1 MGWSFT
7 GITNPVQ
14 AEYSQSC
21 GFSADVA
28 LLRFNPQGTNL
39 PASGTLTLTWDATSI
54 TLPNCVVDL
63 ASLKVTDDGIYF
75 LIKVNDRR
83 ELWKRVV
90 PISAEYNTLRAGN
103 LLRQK
108 SLRELGTILM
118 TALGEPGADVSALP
132 TNIYPPVSW
141 RCDDVVE
148 VAEALFTEYGY
159 TVALGFG
166 SEAVTVVKLG
176 TGATLSTVDM
186 FAGSDTLDP
195 KLTPRYMR
203 NCFGDSVAQ
212 VRLKMEAVGLDTD
225 GLWYPIDDLSY
236 TPGAGWGQTPPYTL
250 AGAIDALTDDQKVEA
265 NAYVRSA
272 YRVMGFADG
281 TWDVPDGTETLTS
294 LDQILP
300 IDGRLLENEDL
311 RPDESYRPLRVYGK
325 YLKLP
330 TEKAQ
335 PALPELTL
343 IGDQVVGLRYRFD
356 GESGLL
362 LFDEPI
368 FYVEDV
374 GYSREYKPADLW
386 IEATIRIRNA
396 TTGSWRHYEYD
407 VETEPNGVGYY
418 AIRHEDRAET
428 IVEYDGDHNV
438 TSFSTNAASLIAL
451 GDAAAGAAAGM
462 FVTTASQYIVYN
474 QPKLAIRCDGAIL
487 QVNHVMTTGEYE
499 HAVNRTTASR
509 NFEFDKKIPSR
520 AQRIAHLRAT
530 RSAVHINR
538 SKVEAARVKDAN
550 D

>member
-1 MGWSFT
+1 M
-7 GITNPVQ
+7 
-14 AEYSQSC
+14 
-21 GFSADVA
+21 
-28 LLRFNPQGTNL
+28 
-39 PASGTLTLTWDATSI
+39 LTLTWLASTI

-63 ASLKVTDDGIYF
+63 ASLRVTDDGIYSI
-75 LIKVNDRR
+75 IKVLDRR

-90 PISAEYNTLRAGN
+90 PISGEYTTLRAGS
-103 LLRQK
+103 LARQM
-108 SLRELGTILM
+108 SLRSLGTILM
-118 TALGEPGADVSALP
+118 TALGEASAVVSALP
-132 TNIYPPVSW
+132 IDVYPPVSW

-176 TGATLSTVDM
+176 TGATLSTSNM

-225 GLWYPIDDLSY
+225 GQWYPIDELSF
-236 TPGAGWGQTPPYTL
+236 TPGAGWSQTPPYTL
-250 AGAIDALTDDQKVEA
+250 SGAIDTLTDEQKVEA

-281 TWDVPDGTETLTS
+281 TWDVPDGSETLAT

-300 IDGRLLENEDL
+300 IDGRLLGTEDL
-311 RPDESYRPLRVYGK
+311 RPDESYKPLNVYGQ

-330 TEKAQ
+330 KEKAQ

-343 IGDQVVGLRYRFD
+343 IGDRVVGLQYKFD

-368 FYVEDV
+368 FYVDTAD
-374 GYSREYKPADLW
+374 YFPADLW
-386 IEATIRIRNA
+386 IEVTIRIRSA

-407 VETEPNGVGYY
+407 VET
-418 AIRHEDRAET
+418 
-428 IVEYDGDHNV
+428 
-438 TSFSTNAASLIAL
+438 AS
-451 GDAAAGAAAGM
+451 GM
-462 FVTTASQYIVYN
+462 FVTTASQHIIYN
-474 QPKLAIRCDGAIL
+474 QPDLAIRCDGAII

-520 AQRIAHLRAT
+520 AQRVAHLRAT
-530 RSAVHINR
+530 RSAVHLHR
-538 SKVEAARVKDAN
+538 AKVEAARVRDAN

>member
-1 MGWSFT
+1 MGWTFP
-7 GITNPVQ
+7 GIEKPVQ
-14 AEYSQSC
+14 AEYSQTV
-21 GFSADVA
+21 GFSPDVA
-28 LLRFNPQGTNL
+28 LLRFNLQSGNL
-39 PASGTLTLTWDATSI
+39 PATGELALGWLASSI

-63 ASLKVTDDGIYF
+63 ASLRVTDDGIYSV
-75 LIKVNDRR
+75 IKVLDRR

-90 PISAEYNTLRAGN
+90 PISGEYNTLRAGN
-103 LLRQK
+103 LFRQK
-108 SLRELGTILM
+108 SLQQLGTILM
-118 TALGEPGADVSALP
+118 TALGEPTADVSALP

-166 SEAVTVVKLG
+166 SETVTVVKLG

-225 GLWYPIDDLSY
+225 GLWYPIDDLSFA
-236 TPGAGWGQTPPYTL
+236 PGSGWDQTPPYTL
-250 AGAIDALTDDQKVEA
+250 SGAIDALTDDQKVEA

-281 TWDVPDGTETLTS
+281 TWDVPDGTETLVS

-300 IDGRLLENEDL
+300 IDGRLLETEDL
-311 RPDESYRPLRVYGK
+311 RPDESYKPMRVYGK

-330 TEKAQ
+330 KEKAQ

-356 GESGLL
+356 GESGML

-368 FYVEDV
+368 FYID
-374 GYSREYKPADLW
+374 GSYYKPAELW
-386 IEATIRIRNA
+386 IEVTIRIRSA

-407 VETEPNGVGYY
+407 VETEPTGTGYY

-428 IVEYDGDHNV
+428 IVEYDEEHNIV
-438 TSFSTNAASLIAL
+438 DFSTNALSLIAL
-451 GDAAAGAAAGM
+451 GDAAATAASGM
-462 FVTTASQYIVYN
+462 FVTTSSQHIIYN

-487 QVNHVMTTGEYE
+487 QVNHVITTGEYE

-509 NFEFDKKIPSR
+509 NFEFDRKIPSR
-520 AQRIAHLRAT
+520 AQRVAHLRAT

-538 SKVEAARVKDAN
+538 SKVEAARVRDAN